1 MAANRPISGCNGP
14 YSLRGGR
21 GCEEARAGSATR
33 ETHSIAPT
41 PLETPRRWH
50 SFISVPLRGASSE
63 KAKALL
69 GGGSQAG
76 GIGAGCNASRP
87 TAHAGDVA
95 HAGRGRSV
103 GSGGAFG
110 DDGGDAGADLRA
122 SPSEFSGEGSGGLM
136 TVGGPRH
143 LRALIQGESE
153 PVVRRVC
160 AGGYLRSICAKSV
173 PGISRMVGVIGFEP
187 TTPSSRTVLPLAKS
201 MT

>member
-14 YSLRGGR
+14 YSLWGGR
-21 GCEEARAGSATR
+21 GCEKARAGSATR

-50 SFISVPLRGASSE
+50 SFISVPLRGASSAE
-63 KAKALL
+63 AKAVL

-103 GSGGAFG
+103 GGGGALG
-110 DDGGDAGADLRA
+110 DDCGDVGADLRA
-122 SPSEFSGEGSGGLM
+122 PSSLVSGEGRRGL
-136 TVGGPRH
+136 
-143 LRALIQGESE
+143 
-153 PVVRRVC
+153 
-160 AGGYLRSICAKSV
+160 ICAETVHGCSE
-173 PGISRMVGVIGFEP
+173 MVGVIGFEP
-187 TTPSSRTVLPLAKS
+187 TTPSSRTRTPRNIINGLA
-201 MT
+201 